1 MRRGATTLYDNQAA
15 LVLRVTISFFIV
27 GLCLAALMAHVVE
40 TMVTSADQIDDRRA
54 TQAVSSAIEAV
65 QDRLSATLHDNS
77 VWDEAYEAALGPN
90 AERWAFENWGLTKAP
105 YLLYDGC
112 IVADR
117 TGTVYLAAYHNTR
130 FDPKDIIGPAYERLL
145 HQAASGETA
154 VDPVLLKHKGR
165 LFVVGANAIRPF
177 SDRPTQGP
185 YPVLMLL
192 LELTPQRL
200 VDMGGEQ
207 GVHDL
212 RWDVDPSREALS
224 LALRNPDG
232 AVVARLAWQPRH
244 PGRILYERVRPFLL
258 AAGTLL
264 VLLFAAILVFGSLA
278 VQRLQKAAEASR
290 FEATHD
296 ALSGLLNRKGLLERL
311 ARPAARGADRGS
323 RTLLLVDLDGFKA
336 VNDAWGHAVGDAL
349 IVRVGAALAAAH
361 PDILAAARLGGDE
374 FALLHAGPV
383 DTALIETLHALFR
396 RPFMIDDR
404 EVEVGA
410 SIGAATGESGM
421 EASELLRRADLA
433 LYRAK
438 ETGRNRAVLYDAA
451 LERDRHREATL
462 EGALRRA
469 IATGAVTLDFQPL
482 VRAADGRMTGVEA
495 LARWNG
501 PDGPVSPNIF
511 IPLAEKAGL
520 IEALGRHLLRLA
532 IDEARRWPAIG
543 LSVNLSPL
551 QLCLPDFAGMVAA
564 LLETKGFDPHRL
576 TFEVTET
583 VFIANAEQA
592 RQTIAALRAIGVRFA
607 LDDFGCGYAS
617 IGALRR
623 FGFDRIKLDRS
634 LVAALDAEASGAE
647 VLDATIRLAGAL
659 NLPVTA
665 EGIETPAQA
674 DSLRLA
680 GCEQLQ
686 GYFLGR
692 PVSASEIDAFLADGA
707 GFSSAERLAWG

>member
-1 MRRGATTLYDNQAA
+1 
-15 LVLRVTISFFIV
+15 
-27 GLCLAALMAHVVE
+27 
-40 TMVTSADQIDDRRA
+40 
-54 TQAVSSAIEAV
+54 
-65 QDRLSATLHDNS
+65 
-77 VWDEAYEAALGPN
+77 
-90 AERWAFENWGLTKAP
+90 
-105 YLLYDGC
+105 
-112 IVADR
+112 
-117 TGTVYLAAYHNTR
+117 
-130 FDPKDIIGPAYERLL
+130 
-145 HQAASGETA
+145 
-154 VDPVLLKHKGR
+154 
-165 LFVVGANAIRPF
+165 
-177 SDRPTQGP
+177 
-185 YPVLMLL
+185 
-192 LELTPQRL
+192 
-200 VDMGGEQ
+200 
-207 GVHDL
+207 
-212 RWDVDPSREALS
+212 
-224 LALRNPDG
+224 
-232 AVVARLAWQPRH
+232 
-244 PGRILYERVRPFLL
+244 
-258 AAGTLL
+258 
-264 VLLFAAILVFGSLA
+264 
-278 VQRLQKAAEASR
+278 
-290 FEATHD
+290 
-296 ALSGLLNRKGLLERL
+296 
-311 ARPAARGADRGS
+311 
-323 RTLLLVDLDGFKA
+323 
-336 VNDAWGHAVGDAL
+336 
-349 IVRVGAALAAAH
+349 
-361 PDILAAARLGGDE
+361 
-374 FALLHAGPV
+374 
-383 DTALIETLHALFR
+383 
-396 RPFMIDDR
+396 MIDDR

-647 VLDATIRLAGAL
+647 VLDATIQLAGAL
-659 NLPVTA
+659 HLPVTA